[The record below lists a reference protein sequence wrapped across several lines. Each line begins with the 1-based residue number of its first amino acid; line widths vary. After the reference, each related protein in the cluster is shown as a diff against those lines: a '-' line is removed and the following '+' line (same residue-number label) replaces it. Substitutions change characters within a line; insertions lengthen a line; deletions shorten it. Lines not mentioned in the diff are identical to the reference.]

1 MTSFAEPHAPLT
13 PESTAELRHDLRTP
27 INHIVGYA
35 EMLLEDAAEPSL
47 APRRAALEETLAAAR
62 DLLALIDRLLGGRSD
77 GIRAEEVAE
86 LYRSLR
92 DPQQR
97 IVRSVEGLLRLT
109 EPAADREFT
118 SDLHRILG
126 AAAKLI
132 PAGMLADPVQP
143 DCETRSTD
151 AGGGEQAPT
160 MLVVDDVEDNREVL
174 RRRLEREGYAVACA
188 EGGRRALEMAATGRY
203 DLVLLDVMMPDI
215 DGYEV
220 LAQLKGAAATRDIPV
235 IMISA
240 LDDMPSVVRCIEAG
254 AEDFLPKPFDVV
266 LLRARISASLDKK
279 RHRDKELNDLQQV
292 TRLVEAASAVEAGR
306 YETGMLADVA
316 QRGDELGHLARVFDG
331 MAAEVR
337 TREAR
342 LQDRLNELRMDI
354 GIARTS
360 QEKVALLDGG
370 SLEEGQGFGER
381 YEIVSVIGTG
391 GMGTVYRARDLELDE
406 DVAIK
411 TLRPELLAVG
421 DALIERFKS
430 EIRLARRISHRNV
443 VRTHDFGEWRGVYY
457 LTMEYVEG
465 ITVRQLVDLR
475 GPLTPQSTLAIG
487 TQLAES
493 LVVAHENGVIHR
505 DIKPQNLLLDDDGVL
520 KVMDFGI
527 ARLAERS
534 STLTETGLIVGTP
547 SYMSPEQLLSESVDA
562 RSDLYAVGV
571 VLYECT
577 TQKLPFE
584 GRTPVSLIT
593 KVLQEHAVPPTEVN
607 PEIPPALSTVIM
619 TLLAKAPEDRVQ
631 TAGELVKR
639 LGQIG

>member
-1 MTSFAEPHAPLT
+1 MISSAEPLGPLT
-13 PESTAELRHDLRTP
+13 PEAAAGLRHDLRTP

-35 EMLLEDAAEPSL
+35 EMLLEDAADPSL
-47 APRRAALEETLAAAR
+47 AARRPALEETLSAAE
-62 DLLALIDRLLGGRSD
+62 DLLVLIDRLLGGRHD
-77 GIRAEEVAE
+77 GIMADEVAG
-86 LYRSLR
+86 LYASLR

-97 IVRSVEGLLRLT
+97 IVRAVEGLLRLT
-109 EPAADREFT
+109 EPAPDWHFT
-118 SDLHRILG
+118 TDLHRILG
-126 AAAKLI
+126 AAAKLV
-132 PAGMLADPVQP
+132 PAGMEKEPVPP
-143 DCETRSTD
+143 DGGPPSVTRQDERS
-151 AGGGEQAPT
+151 PT

-174 RRRLEREGYAVACA
+174 RRRLEREGYAVECA
-188 EGGRRALEMAATGRY
+188 DGGRRALEMAATGRY

-215 DGYEV
+215 DGLEV
-220 LAQLKGAAATRDIPV
+220 LKQLKLVPATHDIPV

-240 LDDMPSVVRCIEAG
+240 LDDMPNVVRCIEAG

-266 LLRARISASLDKK
+266 LLRARINASLDKK
-279 RHRDKELNDLQQV
+279 RHRDKELDDLRQLA
-292 TRLVEAASAVEAGR
+292 RLVEAASAVEAGR
-306 YETGMLADVA
+306 YETGMLADVV

-331 MAAEVR
+331 MAAEVLA
-337 TREAR
+337 REER
-342 LQDRLNELRMDI
+342 LEDQLNELRADI
-354 GIARTS
+354 GIVRTS

-370 SLEEGQGFGER
+370 SLKIGEQFGDR

-411 TLRPELLAVG
+411 TLRRELLAVG
-421 DALIERFKS
+421 DTLIERFKS

-465 ITVRQLVDLR
+465 ITGRELIDLR

-534 STLTETGLIVGTP
+534 SALTETGLIVGTP
-547 SYMSPEQLLSESVDA
+547 CYMSPEQLLSERVDA

-577 TQKLPFE
+577 TQRVPFD
-584 GRTPVSLIT
+584 GGTPISLIT
-593 KVLQEHAVPPTEVN
+593 KVLQEKAPPPSEVN
-607 PEIPPALSTVIM
+607 PDTPPALSALIM
-619 TLLAKAPEDRVQ
+619 TLLAKAPDDRVQ
-631 TAGELVKR
+631 TAAELVKR